1 MKLSKKEVPER
12 SESGQGRHPHFNF
25 NFNGNDWGDFGMND
39 LKEQMDDLNDQLGDQ
54 TQGIVHDSVMAAQ
67 AEAQRARDEAQQR
80 RDMTQ
85 QQRDMAQHMRDQ
97 AQRVRDE
104 AQRARDRARRAGG
117 NITVTKNGT
126 DGGLSTTKVDIGKA
140 QIVYSAVRSKPKKSW
155 TKFRPKFASVTTNC
169 NKTIC
174 RRSSLHSNRRPIMT
188 LILTTRTVTKPTF
201 NR

>member
-1 MKLSKKEVPER
+1 
-12 SESGQGRHPHFNF
+12 
-25 NFNGNDWGDFGMND
+25 
-39 LKEQMDDLNDQLGDQ
+39 DLNDQLGAQ
-54 TQGIVHDSVMAAQ
+54 PQGIVHDSVMAAQ

-85 QQRDMAQHMRDQ
+85 QQRDMAQHMRDR

-140 QIVYSAVRSKPKKSW
+140 QIVYSDDKGELRVEKIDGKKVLTAKDPKGLLQFSGPVETKEDLDKVPVEVRQRYEKLQTNDLPAVISEQN
-155 TKFRPKFASVTTNC
+155 AD
-169 NKTIC
+169 
-174 RRSSLHSNRRPIMT
+174 MDM
-188 LILTTRTVTKPTF
+188 
-201 NR
+201 